1 MNTRVVFA
9 SLVLSL
15 VTGYASASPQP
26 DLVPASPKLQTE
38 RWLQIQ
44 REGNAQSKKVQT
56 ATPAERELAMQRLL
70 KSYEHAIP
78 EYFGE
83 TDGGKFKR

>member
-1 MNTRVVFA
+1 MNRQVVFA
-9 SLVLSL
+9 TLVLSL
-15 VTGYASASPQP
+15 LAGYVNASPKPDLVSASPKSQ
-26 DLVPASPKLQTE
+26 AE

-44 REGNAQSKKVQT
+44 REGNAQSKTVQS

-70 KSYEHAIP
+70 KSYEYAIP